1 MFYVGSSVFWEVQ
14 DVRGLVFAEWNL
26 KVQISSWKFR
36 LINHSSGKK
45 EVCWYK
51 LYEMKN
57 ERNYYRSKFSFRKFL
72 IVLHKIWRRTYW
84 IRDWIWSFFKSVPLH
99 FFIPILKYFH
109 FWCFRADF
117 FCAFSVFTE
126 WPFWYFYNLFVP
138 IQCQTLDHTLRLL
151 IWYICYSAKLKVKLN
166 IPFDVVV

>member
-26 KVQISSWKFR
+26 KVHISSWKFR

-45 EVCWYK
+45 GVCWYK

-57 ERNYYRSKFSFRKFL
+57 ERNYYISKFSLRKFL
-72 IVLHKIWRRTYW
+72 IVHKIWRRTYC
-84 IRDWIWSFFKSVPLH
+84 IRDWIWSFLSVPLH

-109 FWCFRADF
+109 FWCFRAVIF
-117 FCAFSVFTE
+117 LCFFTE

-138 IQCQTLDHTLRLL
+138 IQCQTLDHTLD
-151 IWYICYSAKLKVKLN
+151 Y
-166 IPFDVVV
+166 

>member
-26 KVQISSWKFR
+26 KVHISSWKFR

-45 EVCWYK
+45 EICWYK

-84 IRDWIWSFFKSVPLH
+84 IRDWIWSFFKSVWNIFIFGVLEQI
-99 FFIPILKYFH
+99 FFVLFQ
-109 FWCFRADF
+109 
-117 FCAFSVFTE
+117 FSQSGLSDIFII
-126 WPFWYFYNLFVP
+126 YSCLYN
-138 IQCQTLDHTLRLL
+138 
-151 IWYICYSAKLKVKLN
+151 AKL
-166 IPFDVVV
+166 

>member
-26 KVQISSWKFR
+26 KVHISSWKFR

-57 ERNYYRSKFSFRKFL
+57 ERNYYISKFSLRKFL
-72 IVLHKIWRRTYW
+72 IVHKIWRRTYW

-109 FWCFRADF
+109 FFVLF
-117 FCAFSVFTE
+117 QFSQSGLSDIFII
-126 WPFWYFYNLFVP
+126 YSCLYN
-138 IQCQTLDHTLRLL
+138 
-151 IWYICYSAKLKVKLN
+151 AKL
-166 IPFDVVV
+166 

>member
-57 ERNYYRSKFSFRKFL
+57 GRNYYISKFSLRKFL
-72 IVLHKIWRRTYW
+72 IVHKIWRRTYC
-84 IRDWIWSFFKSVPLH
+84 IRDWIWSFLSVPLH

-109 FWCFRADF
+109 FWCFRAEIF
-117 FCAFSVFTE
+117 LCFFTE
-126 WPFWYFYNLFVP
+126 WPFWYFYNLFFP
-138 IQCQTLDHTLRLL
+138 IQCQTLDHTLD
-151 IWYICYSAKLKVKLN
+151 Y
-166 IPFDVVV
+166 